1 MNNFNDENHFPSK
14 TQCKGWYKL
23 VLVEFEK
30 NLQIK
35 KKTMAA
41 KGRIFKMRYGWKK
54 LWDLSPVYLWCC
66 GQNKTPLNWSATK

>member
-35 KKTMAA
+35 KK
-41 KGRIFKMRYGWKK
+41 
-54 LWDLSPVYLWCC
+54 LWQQKEEFL
-66 GQNKTPLNWSATK
+66 K

>member
-41 KGRIFKMRYGWKK
+41 KGRIFKMRYG
-54 LWDLSPVYLWCC
+54 
-66 GQNKTPLNWSATK
+66 

>member
-1 MNNFNDENHFPSK
+1 MNNEYFAAEIQLFQCNKMNNFNDENHFPSK

-35 KKTMAA
+35 KK
-41 KGRIFKMRYGWKK
+41 
-54 LWDLSPVYLWCC
+54 LWQQKEEFL
-66 GQNKTPLNWSATK
+66 K